1 MPLTDK
7 EREDLAK
14 LKPEELIDLYGAERD
29 KAQANE
35 KTAREERAEIM
46 RAFLNGANTPAPKQ
60 DGGEDNTGEAYD
72 ESKDPVLERLANKF
86 KRR

>member
-14 LKPEELIDLYGAERD
+14 LKPEELIDLYGAARD
-29 KAQANE
+29 TAEANE

-46 RAFLNGANTPAPKQ
+46 KAFLTGKADTPKK
-60 DGGEDNTGEAYD
+60 DGGDGEDGEEYD
-72 ESKDPVLERLANKF
+72 ESKDPVLTKLENKF
-86 KRR
+86 KGR

>member
-29 KAQANE
+29 KSEANE
-35 KTAREERAEIM
+35 KTAREDRAEIM
-46 RAFLNGANTPAPKQ
+46 KAFLTGKSDSPKKEEG
-60 DGGEDNTGEAYD
+60 DGEDDGEEYD
-72 ESKDPVLERLANKF
+72 ESKDPVLKKLENKF